1 MFGICEKYG
10 VQSKYYG
17 TCFFLLIVLQKVT
30 TVPQSVI
37 IPEQETFTVRCI
49 ATGYPLPTLDWL
61 YGEDSVSVVF
71 NERRTAT
78 SEVVNTYTLWNTLT
92 VKSAVPN
99 DAGEY
104 KCRAQYEEIHLID
117 STIVTVESMR

>member
-1 MFGICEKYG
+1 M
-10 VQSKYYG
+10 
-17 TCFFLLIVLQKVT
+17 
-30 TVPQSVI
+30 
-37 IPEQETFTVRCI
+37 
-49 ATGYPLPTLDWL
+49 

-78 SEVVNTYTLWNTLT
+78 SEVVNKYTLWNTLT
-92 VKSAVPN
+92 VKKAVPS

-117 STIVTVESMR
+117 STTVTVESMRLQIYIAM